1 MASCSAHR
9 EGYRD
14 INALNAETGH
24 LVNSENTI
32 ETTNDPWVFNDLV
45 KPPPTNPN
53 SQDDNQREIFKVF
66 FSLTLLEIIEILYQ
80 KFYLY
85 CSDLIMQT
93 SENLVF
99 SQRDPILRIISFC
112 CMFKNKWIFID
123 QFAKKRNWA
132 AKHAP

>member
-1 MASCSAHR
+1 MWLQCSAHR

-53 SQDDNQREIFKVF
+53 LQDEREICKVF
-66 FSLTLLEIIEILYQ
+66 FFLTLLENY
-80 KFYLY
+80 
-85 CSDLIMQT
+85 
-93 SENLVF
+93 
-99 SQRDPILRIISFC
+99 RDPLTKNLFIL
-112 CMFKNKWIFID
+112 
-123 QFAKKRNWA
+123 
-132 AKHAP
+132 

>member
-1 MASCSAHR
+1 MWLQCSAHR

-53 SQDDNQREIFKVF
+53 SQDDNQREICKVF
-66 FSLTLLEIIEILYQ
+66 FSLTLLENY
-80 KFYLY
+80 
-85 CSDLIMQT
+85 
-93 SENLVF
+93 
-99 SQRDPILRIISFC
+99 RDPLTKNLFIL
-112 CMFKNKWIFID
+112 
-123 QFAKKRNWA
+123 
-132 AKHAP
+132 

>member
-1 MASCSAHR
+1 MWLQCSAHR

-53 SQDDNQREIFKVF
+53 SQDDNQREICKVF
-66 FSLTLLEIIEILYQ
+66 FSLTLLRIIEIL
-80 KFYLY
+80 
-85 CSDLIMQT
+85 
-93 SENLVF
+93 
-99 SQRDPILRIISFC
+99 
-112 CMFKNKWIFID
+112 
-123 QFAKKRNWA
+123 
-132 AKHAP
+132 